1 MPVNEKKI
9 KKRTVVGVV
18 TSDKMDKTITVKS
31 ERTVKHKKYG
41 KFIRKFTIYKA
52 HDEKNEAK
60 TGDKIEITG
69 TRPISRTK
77 FWKLVKVLN

>member
-9 KKRTVVGVV
+9 KKRAVVGVV
-18 TSDKMDKTITVKS
+18 TSDKMNKTITVKS
-31 ERTVKHKKYG
+31 EKTVKHKKYG

-60 TGDKIEITG
+60 TGDKIEIIG
-69 TRPISRTK
+69 TRPISKTK